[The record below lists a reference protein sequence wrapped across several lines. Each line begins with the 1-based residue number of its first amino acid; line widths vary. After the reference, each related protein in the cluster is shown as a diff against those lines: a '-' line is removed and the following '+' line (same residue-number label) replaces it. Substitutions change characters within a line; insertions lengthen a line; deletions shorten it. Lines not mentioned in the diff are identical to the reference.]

1 MLTKSSA
8 IGEQLVV
15 KIPVRVLIV
24 DDSAVVRRLIEE
36 LLQDEPGVEVIGTAP
51 NGEIALQKIERLKP
65 DVVTLDVEM
74 PVMDGMQTLRTLRDR
89 GSTIRV
95 VMFST
100 LTARGGHATLEA
112 LSLGA
117 DDYVTKPSRISATDP
132 ALDELRQELTAK
144 ILQFFIKGPTAA
156 RGQATSPVMKTP
168 RPASQRAAARVEIV
182 AIGVSTGGPT
192 ALTTALSALPEDFPC
207 PIVITQH
214 MPPMFTRLLAE
225 RLASKSRIRVE
236 EAGEGSRLEPGLA
249 LIAPGGHHM
258 KLRSENGA
266 VFAALDDGPPENSC
280 RPAVDVMFRSV
291 AEIYGRNTLVVMLTG
306 MGRDGFI
313 GTQELKAAG
322 ASVLAQDRASSV
334 VWGMPGYV
342 VEAGLADVVAG
353 IDDIGPTMTSLA
365 KGTRR

>member
-1 MLTKSSA
+1 
-8 IGEQLVV
+8 
-15 KIPVRVLIV
+15 
-24 DDSAVVRRLIEE
+24 
-36 LLQDEPGVEVIGTAP
+36 
-51 NGEIALQKIERLKP
+51 
-65 DVVTLDVEM
+65 
-74 PVMDGMQTLRTLRDR
+74 
-89 GSTIRV
+89 
-95 VMFST
+95 MFLT
-100 LTARGGHATLEA
+100 LTARGGHATFEA
-112 LSLGA
+112 LGLGA
-117 DDYVTKPSRISATDP
+117 DDYVTKPSRISAADP

-144 ILQFFIKGPTAA
+144 ILQFFVKGPVAA
-156 RGQATSPVMKTP
+156 SGQATRVSRM
-168 RPASQRAAARVEIV
+168 AIQQSAAKVNIV

-192 ALTTALSALPEDFPC
+192 ALTNILSTLPEDFPC

-225 RLASKSRIRVE
+225 RLDSKSRIRVE
-236 EAGEGSRLEPGLA
+236 EAAEGTRLEPGLA
-249 LIAPGGHHM
+249 LIAPGGRHM

-266 VFAALDDGPPENSC
+266 VTVVLDDGPPENSC

-291 AEIYGRNTLVVMLTG
+291 AKIYGRSTLVVMLTG
-306 MGRDGFI
+306 MGRDGFT

-365 KGTRR
+365 RRSRR